1 MAASSVISG
10 DEALASRTSMFDH
23 PRGLWVLAGT
33 ELWERI
39 SFHGMQALL
48 VLYMVGALLLPGHV
62 ENVAGFVQFRGF
74 IEGVT
79 GPLSVQALAAQIFG
93 LYVGLIYFTPVI
105 GGAIGDR
112 LTGRRIAVVAG
123 GGLMTAGHFCLA
135 FDRTFLLA
143 LLLLILGAGLLRG
156 NLGPQ
161 VKSLYAD
168 GDRREADAFQ
178 LYYVAINIGAFIA
191 PLITGTLAVVYGW
204 HFGFGFAGVGMLI
217 GLCVYLAGQHLLP
230 PERKALVSSEPT
242 APLSRPERQR
252 VAALFMIFPLIIGFW
267 IAQSQVWNVY
277 NLWARD
283 HVEMRVLGFE
293 MPVPWLQAFDGLAPV
308 IVMPFFLALWRAQA
322 SRGREP
328 DDLAKMAIGC
338 LIFAGGTGWLALSP
352 LVAIAGKVPL
362 LWAIG
367 FHLLSNIGWL
377 YFTPI
382 ALALFASKSPVSL
395 RGTMIGVNY
404 MAVFFASTIS
414 GRFGGL
420 YETLSPSAF
429 WLLHSAIVGGAGI
442 GLMLIARPLRRRFSD
457 QPDPGAS

>member
-1 MAASSVISG
+1 
-10 DEALASRTSMFDH
+10 MFDH

-62 ENVAGFVQFRGF
+62 ERIAGFATFRGS
-74 IEGVT
+74 IEGIT

-112 LTGRRIAVVAG
+112 LIGRRVAVVAG
-123 GGLMTAGHFCLA
+123 GSLMAAGHFCLA

-217 GLCVYLAGQHLLP
+217 GLTVYLAGQHLLP
-230 PERKALVSSEPT
+230 PERQFVAAAAKAK
-242 APLSRPERQR
+242 PLDRLEQR
-252 VAALFMIFPLIIGFW
+252 RLAALFLVFPLIICFW

-283 HVEMRVLGFE
+283 HVEMHVLGFV

-308 IVMPFFLALWRAQA
+308 IVMPLFLALWRWQA
-322 SRGREP
+322 ARGHEP
-328 DDLAKMAIGC
+328 DDLAKMATGC
-338 LIFAGGTGWLALSP
+338 LIFAGATGWLALAP
-352 LVAIAGKVPL
+352 LIAIAGKVPL
-362 LWAIG
+362 LWAIA

-382 ALALFASKSPVSL
+382 ALALFASKSPARL

-414 GRFGGL
+414 GRLGGL
-420 YETLSPSAF
+420 YETLNPSAF
-429 WLLHSAIVGGAGI
+429 WLLHGTIVGGAGI
-442 GLMLIARPLRRRFSD
+442 GLILVGKPLRGWFAD
-457 QPDPGAS
+457 QPDPLPASSSAD